1 MYIVLKHETKN
12 ISCTYRVTVKGLVWD
27 ETGRLLF
34 VRERGDT
41 WDLPGGGL
49 EHGEEIFEALRREFR
64 EELKVEIEIINTSPI
79 VIPTWHEKFDDPVLI
94 LAYQVR
100 LLGQPQA
107 TEEVEELRYFNT
119 AEIATHKLDPALKG
133 KMAHF

>member
-1 MYIVLKHETKN
+1 MKLKH
-12 ISCTYRVTVKGLVWD
+12 ISAAYRVTVKGLVRD
-27 ETGRLLF
+27 ETGRLLL

-133 KMAHF
+133 KMAYF